1 MELAAFF
8 RDVVPLLAGA
18 ATLEE
23 TAARVGSALGA
34 IETRTLGHYRDAC
47 RRARSAELEVRF
59 GLTADALRGDDA
71 SGWEA
76 RTEAFV
82 SSAAM
87 RGWRPAGW
95 DEAFVAFLA
104 GEAAAGRVPQ
114 WVAELADLEACHH
127 RVRDAADAPG
137 AGNEGPLRVAAALEV
152 RCLAH
157 DLSAWLEA
165 DPDLRHAP
173 PPALTRTREVVWR
186 DVEGRVRRRA
196 LTAAEARALAT
207 ATGDGRDLT
216 EALQLATLPASPAAA
231 VASARLTLLEHGIL
245 LGERSARA
253 EATDAVVRRRASAPA
268 PTPVRDLQERSPR
281 EVTQQERCA
290 ALIDASRLLLV
301 HGVGESARRA
311 LLEQVV
317 AFAAADHGSLFA
329 MRGGKVQLE
338 VELGRTAGVTDR
350 QVRQLLVER
359 ALSTGAPL
367 VVADL
372 RADKR
377 LQDRVGDELSSRS
390 AAVIPA
396 ALLGETLAV
405 VYLESLERPAHAS
418 TPAASDARPAVA
430 PSRFS
435 SSVMAWLADVGELF
449 ALGLGGSA
457 AAARERRPSFEEL
470 AAGNDLAGIVTDDA
484 RMKDLLQTALRVADS
499 DATVLIGG
507 ETGTGK
513 ELLAQ
518 VLHGNSPRKQKPL
531 VVLHCTALPAA
542 VLESELFGHV
552 RGAFTGADR
561 DRPGRIATAHGGTL
575 LLDEVAEIPSELQA
589 KLLRFLQFGEIQRL
603 GSDRT
608 ERIDVRVLT
617 ATHQDLPALVKA
629 GKFREDLYYRLKVIE
644 LRVPPLRERPGD
656 VQLLLKSFLEKHRQ
670 ASGRTLRWT
679 ARALAI
685 LENHHWPGN
694 VRELT
699 HVVERA
705 CVLATGEELDVDLL
719 PSDIVGARKS
729 APPAPTSLPEGTTS
743 TDLEALREQAVLGAE
758 RSFLVR
764 LLERSAGNISHA
776 ARESGIHRSY
786 LQRLMTAA
794 RAAARLTPA
803 PQPERSPC
811 LVSKRCR

>member
-1 MELAAFF
+1 MELATFF
-8 RDVVPLLAGA
+8 RDVAPLLAGA

-34 IETRTLGHYRDAC
+34 TEAHALGQYRDAC
-47 RRARSAELEVRF
+47 RRARSAELEGRF
-59 GLTADALRGDDA
+59 GLTARALRDA
-71 SGWEA
+71 DPGGWEA

-82 SSAAM
+82 SSAAV

-95 DEAFVAFLA
+95 DEAFVAFVTAEA
-104 GEAAAGRVPQ
+104 GAGRVPE

-137 AGNEGPLRVAAALEV
+137 AGNEGPLRAAAALEV

-157 DLSAWLEA
+157 DLFAWLEA
-165 DPDLRHAP
+165 DGDPRHAAA
-173 PPALTRTREVVWR
+173 PARTRTRVVVWR

-196 LTAAEARALAT
+196 LTAPEARALAS
-207 ATGDGRDLT
+207 ASGAGRNLAA
-216 EALQLATLPASPAAA
+216 ALQLADADEAPAAP
-231 VASARLTLLEHGIL
+231 VAAARRTLLEQGIL
-245 LGERSARA
+245 LGERASPA
-253 EATDAVVRRRASAPA
+253 EATAPVGRRRGSAPA
-268 PTPVRDLQERSPR
+268 PASVPAPQESDAR
-281 EVTQQERCA
+281 EVTQHERCA
-290 ALIDASRLLLV
+290 ALLEASRLLLV
-301 HGVGESARRA
+301 HGVGEAARHA

-329 MRGGKVQLE
+329 MRGGKAHLE
-338 VELGRTAGVTDR
+338 VELGRAASAADR
-350 QVRQLLVER
+350 QVRQQLIER
-359 ALSTGAPL
+359 VLTTGAPL

-372 RADKR
+372 RSDKR
-377 LQDRVGDELSSRS
+377 LQAQVGDALPSRS

-405 VYLESLERPAHAS
+405 VYLESPERPAGAS
-418 TPAASDARPAVA
+418 TPLAGEVSPRAA

-435 SSVMAWLADVGELF
+435 ASAMAWLADVGELF
-449 ALGLGGSA
+449 ALALGGSA

-484 RMKDLLQTALRVADS
+484 AMKDLLQTALRVADS

-531 VVLHCTALPAA
+531 VVLHCTALPVA

-561 DRPGRIATAHGGTL
+561 DRPGRIAAAHGGTL
-575 LLDEVAEIPSELQA
+575 LLDEVAEIPPELQA

-656 VQLLLKSFLEKHRQ
+656 VKLLLQSFVDKQQQ
-670 ASGRTLRWT
+670 ATGRSLRWT
-679 ARALAI
+679 ARALAV
-685 LENHHWPGN
+685 LEQHPWPGN

-719 PSDIVGARKS
+719 PSDIVGSRKS
-729 APPAPTSLPEGTTS
+729 APPASVPLPEGTTS
-743 TDLEALREQAVLGAE
+743 RDLEALREQATLGAE
-758 RSFLVR
+758 RAFLVR
-764 LLERSAGNISHA
+764 LLERSAGNISAA

-786 LQRLMTAA
+786 LQRLMT
-794 RAAARLTPA
+794 RHGLRHG
-803 PQPERSPC
+803 
-811 LVSKRCR
+811 

>member
-1 MELAAFF
+1 MELATFF
-8 RDVVPLLAGA
+8 RDVAPLFSGA

-23 TAARVGSALGA
+23 TAARVGSALGVTEA
-34 IETRTLGHYRDAC
+34 RALGQYRDAC

-59 GLTADALRGDDA
+59 GLTACALRSADA
-71 SGWEA
+71 GGWEA
-76 RTEAFV
+76 QTEAFV
-82 SSAAM
+82 SSAAV

-95 DEAFVAFLA
+95 DEAFVAFVAAEA
-104 GEAAAGRVPQ
+104 GAGRVPE

-137 AGNEGPLRVAAALEV
+137 AGNEGPLRAAAALEV
-152 RCLAH
+152 RGLAH

-165 DPDLRHAP
+165 DGDPRHAAA
-173 PPALTRTREVVWR
+173 PAPTRTRMVVWR

-196 LTAAEARALAT
+196 LTVAEAHALAT
-207 ATGDGRDLT
+207 ASGAGRGLA
-216 EALQLATLPASPAAA
+216 EALQLADAVAAPAAA

-245 LGERSARA
+245 LGERPSPA
-253 EATDAVVRRRASAPA
+253 EATDAVVRRLTAPAPASAP
-268 PTPVRDLQERSPR
+268 PERPR
-281 EVTQQERCA
+281 EVTRHERCA
-290 ALIDASRLLLV
+290 ALLDASRLLLV
-301 HGVGESARRA
+301 HGIGEPARRA

-317 AFAAADHGSLFA
+317 AFTAADHGSLFA
-329 MRGGKVQLE
+329 MRGGKAHLE
-338 VELGRTAGVTDR
+338 VELGRAGGATDR
-350 QVRQLLVER
+350 QVRQQLVER
-359 ALSTGAPL
+359 ALTTGAPL

-372 RADKR
+372 RSDKR
-377 LQDRVGDELSSRS
+377 LEAQVGDALPSRS

-405 VYLESLERPAHAS
+405 VYLESPERPAGAS
-418 TPAASDARPAVA
+418 TPAASDAPPRSP

-435 SSVMAWLADVGELF
+435 ASAMAWLADVGELF
-449 ALGLGGSA
+449 ALALGGSA
-457 AAARERRPSFEEL
+457 AAARERRPSFGEL

-484 RMKDLLQTALRVADS
+484 GMKDLLQTALRVADS

-518 VLHGNSPRKQKPL
+518 VLHENSPRKHKPL

-561 DRPGRIATAHGGTL
+561 DRPGRIAAAHGGTL
-575 LLDEVAEIPSELQA
+575 LLDEVAEIPPELQA

-617 ATHQDLPALVKA
+617 ATHQDLLALVKA

-656 VQLLLKSFLEKHRQ
+656 VQLLLKSFVDRHQQ
-670 ASGRTLRWT
+670 ATGRALRWT
-679 ARALAI
+679 PRALAI

-729 APPAPTSLPEGTTS
+729 APPGAIALPEGTTS
-743 TDLEALREQAVLGAE
+743 RDLEALREQAVLAAE

-764 LLERSAGNISHA
+764 LLERSAGNISQA
-776 ARESGIHRSY
+776 SRESGIHRSY
-786 LQRLMTAA
+786 LQRLMTRHGLRQA
-794 RAAARLTPA
+794 
-803 PQPERSPC
+803 
-811 LVSKRCR
+811 